1 MNSILNRMDTH
12 YKALS
17 SLRSTIEV
25 DQLTSQSGQ
34 TRQLQGK
41 LVFLPKTPSREMH
54 TRMDWKLPRVE
65 HLAVIGDSFTL
76 YRPGLEMVIKDKIDN
91 PESVSFA
98 ASALSFGRISKVQMK
113 ATYTIEY
120 FGQEEIT
127 GKVPTWHLRLSP
139 KPASVNPLTELWVDA
154 NGMVRVAKISA
165 KNGDTTTVRLIDI
178 EKNIKMGLDD
188 FRISYHGS
196 IKPVSAAVAEISLK
210 RSLNT
215 ALTRM
220 DNHHRSLSSIA
231 ADINTDRSNFQLG
244 DSDVSQGTLVLLPK
258 KGWRQMYARID
269 WIKPRAENIAVI
281 GDEYMLYK
289 PNVNAVYRGKISKV
303 TTLDTSGGVLAFMGM
318 SRVQI
323 EKNYQ
328 VELIDRE
335 KMSGGI
341 RTARLRITPAS
352 GKFKYADLWVDGAGM
367 VRQVKVTETNNDT
380 NSVLLYNIRKNI
392 KVNADVFIMKVPK
405 GAKIIKG

>member
-1 MNSILNRMDTH
+1 
-12 YKALS
+12 
-17 SLRSTIEV
+17 
-25 DQLTSQSGQ
+25 
-34 TRQLQGK
+34 
-41 LVFLPKTPSREMH
+41 
-54 TRMDWKLPRVE
+54 
-65 HLAVIGDSFTL
+65 
-76 YRPGLEMVIKDKIDN
+76 
-91 PESVSFA
+91 
-98 ASALSFGRISKVQMK
+98 
-113 ATYTIEY
+113 
-120 FGQEEIT
+120 
-127 GKVPTWHLRLSP
+127 
-139 KPASVNPLTELWVDA
+139 
-154 NGMVRVAKISA
+154 MVRVAKISA

-188 FRISYHGS
+188 FRISYHRS
-196 IKPVSAAVAEISLK
+196 IKPMLAAAAEIILK

-220 DNHHRSLSSIA
+220 DSHHRSLSSIA

-258 KGWRQMYARID
+258 KGSRQMYARID

-303 TTLDTSGGVLAFMGM
+303 TTLDTSGDVLAFMGM

-341 RTARLRITPAS
+341 RTARLRITRRA
-352 GKFKYADLWVDGAGM
+352 V
-367 VRQVKVTETNNDT
+367 
-380 NSVLLYNIRKNI
+380 NSN
-392 KVNADVFIMKVPK
+392 MPTC
-405 GAKIIKG
+405 G